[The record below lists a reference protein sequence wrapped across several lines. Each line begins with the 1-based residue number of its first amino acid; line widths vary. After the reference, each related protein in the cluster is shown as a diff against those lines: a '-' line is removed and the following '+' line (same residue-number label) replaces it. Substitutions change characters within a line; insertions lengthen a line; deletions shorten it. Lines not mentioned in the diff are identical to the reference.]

1 MRVELRRYHQQD
13 RVAQLVPGDD
23 GQTSTYRCDATHE
36 SLLELNYQNEYAVS
50 RARARGGFRVNS
62 DAHRAAPHTG
72 TEY

>member
-36 SLLELNYQNEYAVS
+36 SLLEQNYQNEYAVS
-50 RARARGGFRVNS
+50 RARARGEAS
-62 DAHRAAPHTG
+62 A
-72 TEY
+72 